1 MNKKERNEESKKN
14 KEFFEAVKLLSKD
27 TGVTVDAM
35 CESIQNVLIGALKK
49 EYNNK
54 DIVFCDVDAD
64 KGEFRVYLRKTVV
77 SEISDP
83 DTDLLVEQAQQ
94 YKKGAMPGDI
104 VEIPVET
111 AKVSRITAEKGK
123 HMLRQAIREAEQ
135 GQLRSEL
142 ESHNQEIITVTVQ
155 RVIPESG
162 DAVVSLGKTE
172 AVLYKSEQLPDE
184 VLQPNDIIKVYVAG
198 VRSTDKNTRAT
209 ISRTHPG
216 LVRRLFEEEVPEI
229 FDGTV
234 EIKAVARE
242 AGSRT
247 KMAVYSADPDVDP
260 VGACIG
266 PRGARV
272 GKIVDLLGGEI
283 AEDLAAYFVE
293 SEQIPSACGLGVLV
307 DRDRS
312 VLAAGGYL
320 IQLLPGAG
328 EDTIAKVEGGIYA
341 APSVTNQL
349 RDDPDPAN
357 LLRTVLSDFDL
368 EILETTP
375 IEYRCYCSRERTE
388 RALLSLGSKEL
399 EDILREQGK
408 ADLTCQFCDRIHS
421 FSGEELRRMIDELKK
436 IGK

>member
-77 SEISDP
+77 PEISDP

-272 GKIVDLLGGEI
+272 GKIVDLLGGEKIDIVKYSDVPEEFI
-283 AEDLAAYFVE
+283 AAALAPADVVDVTVEEGEEKVCRVRVPDSQLSLAIGNKGQNARLAAKLTGWKIDIKPE
-293 SEQIPSACGLGVLV
+293 SGIEEP
-307 DRDRS
+307 
-312 VLAAGGYL
+312 
-320 IQLLPGAG
+320 
-328 EDTIAKVEGGIYA
+328 TI
-341 APSVTNQL
+341 N
-349 RDDPDPAN
+349 
-357 LLRTVLSDFDL
+357 FD
-368 EILETTP
+368 I
-375 IEYRCYCSRERTE
+375 
-388 RALLSLGSKEL
+388 
-399 EDILREQGK
+399 
-408 ADLTCQFCDRIHS
+408 
-421 FSGEELRRMIDELKK
+421 
-436 IGK
+436 